1 MLSIESRVLIKET
14 RTEEGMLS
22 LTWFQAGMFLK
33 AGPHGTI
40 SRASDGR
47 RHSAGTVSTF
57 VSRLFLGT
65 GALASM
71 VGQLFVQM
79 CKSCGRQVFLAHNS
93 RWRFPQPLNF
103 FCHVIACHTIFS
115 HVTHLTFWT
124 WDPAQLGSLFSVSSI
139 QPLLSTN
146 NPCNASKFMALYTG
160 LTSPTNSRA
169 PLQWTPL

>member
-1 MLSIESRVLIKET
+1 MPSREPRVLIKET

-40 SRASDGR
+40 SRAMCDGR

-57 VSRLFLGT
+57 VSWLFLGT

-71 VGQLFVQM
+71 VGQLFVQI
-79 CKSCGRQVFLAHNS
+79 CKSCGRPVFLAHNS

-103 FCHVIACHTIFS
+103 FCHVIACQAS
-115 HVTHLTFWT
+115 NLLTWHSP
-124 WDPAQLGSLFSVSSI
+124 DILNLGSSSTGFSFQCLIHTTVIKHEQSMQCVRIHGSVYGI
-139 QPLLSTN
+139 NQSN
-146 NPCNASKFMALYTG
+146 E
-160 LTSPTNSRA
+160 
-169 PLQWTPL
+169 